1 MQNFVWEWIN
11 KFYMN
16 FFSEDSDKVLSLLE
30 PQEKQSFEYNF
41 KNIFNREQIFKI
53 INDNVR
59 IKIKDE
65 SQIKL
70 WTEFFLNH
78 HLYKINKYREN
89 FLKSFEFLKDCFNNL
104 IEIHKLYQT
113 PRFLSYVM
121 KYYMRNL
128 LFISNLA
135 DMELEQKKEKTFAI
149 DECGRILI
157 GFFSKFQMS
166 DDKWSVFFCIIC
178 LIRIYFKMKTY
189 RNSKTLVEWVDKSG
203 LNLDNLPKAEVTT
216 FFYYSGRLS
225 LYELKIA
232 EAHKI
237 LSNAFHICKSNHF
250 TNRKLLLEYLIVL
263 NLFYGITP
271 REELLEKYEL
281 MDYNKLVIAYKQ
293 GNLTEFENAIE
304 VLEDRLITLG
314 TFLIIEKLKCYV
326 MRNFIRNVHKHYFS
340 SSTEGTT
347 NVPIIK
353 IQLLFDLLKN
363 VSKFEQYTF
372 EELEL
377 YIIGVI
383 YKGLISGYVHNVN
396 KVIVFSKKAPFPKL
410 GDVFKKNYE
419 KII

>member
-203 LNLDNLPKAEVTT
+203 
-216 FFYYSGRLS
+216 
-225 LYELKIA
+225 
-232 EAHKI
+232 
-237 LSNAFHICKSNHF
+237 
-250 TNRKLLLEYLIVL
+250 
-263 NLFYGITP
+263 
-271 REELLEKYEL
+271 
-281 MDYNKLVIAYKQ
+281 
-293 GNLTEFENAIE
+293 
-304 VLEDRLITLG
+304 
-314 TFLIIEKLKCYV
+314 
-326 MRNFIRNVHKHYFS
+326 
-340 SSTEGTT
+340 
-347 NVPIIK
+347 
-353 IQLLFDLLKN
+353 
-363 VSKFEQYTF
+363 
-372 EELEL
+372 
-377 YIIGVI
+377 
-383 YKGLISGYVHNVN
+383 
-396 KVIVFSKKAPFPKL
+396 
-410 GDVFKKNYE
+410 
-419 KII
+419 